1 MTRKTVALMTAL
13 TLVFSLSACGDK
25 TASQAEIPDT
35 TSVEETAE
43 TTEEAEVTE
52 EESTK
57 KEETIPEIT
66 QEEKVQ
72 SALGEM
78 PYYGDTANCK
88 MTAEQA
94 TAFAQLIADGLAG
107 DFSFRGGYDEN
118 TISDIISWNEPFHIN
133 QVDAYINEYETNRSN
148 VIVGDFSGEGIPY
161 LYIFSNTEPSS
172 FEVYGWNNNKTALVC
187 SEEKYLRGNSSLS
200 KQNDGTIKVVKE
212 YFNTEVQCGD
222 EYWW

>member
-1 MTRKTVALMTAL
+1 MKRKTIALMTAL
-13 TLVFSLSACGDK
+13 TLSVSLSACGDK
-25 TASQAEIPDT
+25 TALQAEIPDT

-57 KEETIPEIT
+57 EEETIPEIT

-107 DFSFRGGYDEN
+107 DFSFRG
-118 TISDIISWNEPFHIN
+118 
-133 QVDAYINEYETNRSN
+133 
-148 VIVGDFSGEGIPY
+148 
-161 LYIFSNTEPSS
+161 
-172 FEVYGWNNNKTALVC
+172 
-187 SEEKYLRGNSSLS
+187 
-200 KQNDGTIKVVKE
+200 
-212 YFNTEVQCGD
+212 
-222 EYWW
+222 